1 MRRAFPRLS
10 YGHSGLCLLLSQ
22 NASFSTSLTCLF
34 VAMVSPPFKYIFL
47 LLAWMFFYLCGLEP
61 VAPRAR
67 FKCVWV
73 FKDFSAEK
81 PFGSQ
86 PRRHTSATELCHF
99 KVLSRRWNQ
108 RKVQKR
114 SKKHKTK
121 ADENGPDWI
130 MSDLACAWLWG
141 KSSFCL
147 ITLCLTAK
155 WILKK
160 KGKAQRGSLKNNS
173 QIVTVNAA
181 WKWCGLCT
189 IFGHKKGSERREE
202 TYWCD
207 CTDVGDIFWGRFG
220 WEIIELHYAIN
231 HHSSSTVCSQSS
243 KFYVWNS
250 RTESPQMRSV
260 SGFAWGAFWFQGL
273 ISLWITGVG
282 FMWIILFVWT
292 ALKP

>member
-1 MRRAFPRLS
+1 
-10 YGHSGLCLLLSQ
+10 
-22 NASFSTSLTCLF
+22 
-34 VAMVSPPFKYIFL
+34 
-47 LLAWMFFYLCGLEP
+47 MFFYLCGLEP

-99 KVLSRRWNQ
+99 RFLSRRRNQ

-155 WILKK
+155 WIKK
-160 KGKAQRGSLKNNS
+160 KRQSTARLLEKQQPDRNCKYWLKVVWALHHSRSQNKKWEEGRNIQYDCTNFGNMDSFGLYIVGAIFSLLGTYCVPQTLITTWGPPLGSLCLESSDSMVTQYVHNS
-173 QIVTVNAA
+173 QVI
-181 WKWCGLCT
+181 
-189 IFGHKKGSERREE
+189 
-202 TYWCD
+202 
-207 CTDVGDIFWGRFG
+207 
-220 WEIIELHYAIN
+220 
-231 HHSSSTVCSQSS
+231 S
-243 KFYVWNS
+243 KY
-250 RTESPQMRSV
+250 QSV
-260 SGFAWGAFWFQGL
+260 SLPDRICADASTCRVWSGIGTWYNIHFAT
-273 ISLWITGVG
+273 S
-282 FMWIILFVWT
+282 
-292 ALKP
+292 